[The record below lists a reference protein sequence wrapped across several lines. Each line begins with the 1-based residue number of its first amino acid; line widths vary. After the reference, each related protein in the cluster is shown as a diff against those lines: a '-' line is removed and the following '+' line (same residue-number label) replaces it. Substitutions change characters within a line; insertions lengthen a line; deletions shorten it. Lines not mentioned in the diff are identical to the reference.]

1 MNIVYL
7 LLGSNLDN
15 RAASLQEARNLISA
29 SIGHILHE
37 SAIYESEA
45 WGFSSENQFLNQVVQ
60 IDTSLDAPA
69 VIDAIHR
76 IEKSLGRERN
86 PGEGYA
92 SRIIDIDILFYNSEI
107 IRGENLEIP
116 HPKIQER
123 MFTLIPLSELDGAFI
138 HPSLEK
144 SVNDLLGEC
153 DDQLSVKL
161 YLPDNQK

>member
-15 RAASLQEARNLISA
+15 RAASLQEARNLVS
-29 SIGHILHE
+29 SLIGNILHV

-45 WGFSSENQFLNQVVQ
+45 WGFSSENQFLNQVVK
-60 IDTSLDAPA
+60 IETSLDAHA
-69 VIDAIHR
+69 VMEVNQL
-76 IEKSLGRERN
+76 IEKSLGRVRN

-107 IRGENLEIP
+107 IREENLEIP

-138 HPSLEK
+138 HPSLKK

-153 DDQLSVKL
+153 DDQLAVNL